1 MEKKD
6 MSDMLS
12 GVNPA
17 QKKEL
22 LDKLLTSLLCDLNA
36 TDKKEVLRGAFAN
49 RESSGQVIDMVD
61 R

>member
-1 MEKKD
+1 MGKKD
-6 MSDMLS
+6 IKDMLS

-22 LDKLLTSLLCDLNA
+22 LGKLLTALLCDLNE
-36 TDKKEVLRGAFAN
+36 TDKKEALRGVLTN
-49 RESSGQVIDMVD
+49 RESSGHIIDMVE